1 MSVCLSCARHLHD
14 ECENYNWAA
23 NVCCCNGA
31 GVGDSKEVVDSTG
44 KRDGMA
50 WSKHDGNIIDAKSTG
65 RKRAAKIYPLDPNS
79 PCEWRGLLYSGG
91 GMFPIIG
98 CTGGLQEHRHHGP
111 NLSTLD
117 NTEGNVHRIC
127 TTCHNRWHTDN
138 DAFIKHWDATI
149 LWRPHD
155 PNSMAEQDIL
165 ALASADSSYSR
176 SRYKWEAYIKA
187 KHDYRDYLRD
197 KEGSA

>member
-31 GVGDSKEVVDSTG
+31 GVGDSNVPEDSTG

-50 WSKHDGNIIDAKSTG
+50 WSKHDGNIVDPKSTG
-65 RKRAAKIYPLDPNS
+65 RKRAAKIYPLEPSS
-79 PCEWRGLLYSGG
+79 PCEWRGLRYAGG
-91 GMFPIIG
+91 GMFPIYG
-98 CTGGLQEHRHHGP
+98 CTAGKQQHRHHGP

-138 DAFIKHWDATI
+138 DAFIRDWDGTI
-149 LWRPHD
+149 IWRPHD
-155 PNSMAEQDIL
+155 ANSMAEQVELEL
-165 ALASADSSYSR
+165 AAVDSSYSR
-176 SRYKWEAYIKA
+176 ERYKWVAYIKA